1 MLYNFQILYLLTK
14 GSCLSLITFF
24 KVELLANYKKYLF
37 IFLLFFFF
45 YLILIYKADSLGS
58 SSAADPLFFYSGL
71 VFLVVLSKYTVGS
84 LHKEE
89 RWSKCSPKA
98 WPTID
103 VIIPAYN
110 EGKVI
115 YDTVSSVMASDYPKD
130 KINIVLV
137 NDGSSD
143 DTQTYINAAIEDY
156 GSGIITKVNFKKNR
170 GKKEAM
176 GAGIRRTKGEYIV
189 FIDSDS
195 VIVKNCLKE
204 IIRPFYKSKNN
215 IGAVC
220 GQALPMNS
228 STNQLTMMQ
237 HIRYFNSF
245 RTTKGLESLLGFIS
259 CCPGCCS
266 AYKRTALEPILK
278 SWLNQRFLGSKCT
291 FGDDRSLTNFI
302 LKQGYDTVYNQKAI
316 VYTMVPET
324 IKKYS
329 KQQLR
334 WKKSWIRESLIVQS
348 IAWKR
353 NPLVAVL
360 MFFESVLPIFAPL
373 VVALLLHRTA
383 TIDQNYL
390 INYLLWMFIFGTSI
404 ALYFKVQ
411 NIDEK
416 NWLIPSLFGILV
428 NILLVW
434 QLPYALA
441 TSKDTRWGT
450 R

>member
-1 MLYNFQILYLLTK
+1 MSFIV
-14 GSCLSLITFF
+14 FF
-24 KVELLANYKKYLF
+24 KAELRANYKKYLF

-45 YLILIYKADSLGS
+45 YLIIIYKVESLGS
-58 SSAADPLFFYSGL
+58 TSAADPLFFYSGL

-84 LHKEE
+84 LHSAEM
-89 RWSKCSPKA
+89 WSKYSPVV

-103 VIIPAYN
+103 IVIPAYN

-115 YDTVSSVMASDYPKD
+115 YDTVSSVFAADYPKD

-143 DTQTYINAAIEDY
+143 NTLKYINAAIKDY
-156 GSGIITKVNFKKNR
+156 GSDIITKVNFKKNR

-176 GAGIRRTKGEYIV
+176 GVGIRRTKGEYIV

-195 VIVKNCLKE
+195 VIVKGCLKE
-204 IIRPFYKSKNN
+204 IIRPFYKSNNN

-228 STNQLTMMQ
+228 NTNLLTKMQ

-266 AYKRTALEPILK
+266 AYKRTALEPILDA
-278 SWLNQRFLGSKCT
+278 WLNQRFLGSKCT
-291 FGDDRSLTNFI
+291 FGDDRSLTNYI

-316 VYTMVPET
+316 VYTVVPET
-324 IKKYS
+324 IKQYS

-334 WKKSWIRESLIVQS
+334 WKKSWIRESLIVQN
-348 IAWKR
+348 IAWRR
-353 NPLVAVL
+353 NPFVAVL
-360 MFFESVLPIFAPL
+360 MFFESVLPMFAPL
-373 VVALLLHRTA
+373 VVVLLLHRTA
-383 TIDQNYL
+383 TISQNYL
-390 INYLLWMFIFGTSI
+390 INYSLWMLIFGGSI

-416 NWLIPSLFGILV
+416 NWLKPALFGILV
-428 NILLVW
+428 NVLLVW